1 MIPRVIIGKKPI
13 LTYVTAC
20 LTSFNR
26 GSDRVVLRARGRRI
40 STCVDVVNALRR
52 GFVTDIQIE
61 SINIGTE
68 TIMVEN
74 RPRNISYIEIT
85 LRR

>member
-1 MIPRVIIGKKPI
+1 MIPQVIIGKKPI
-13 LTYVTAC
+13 LRYVTAC
-20 LTSFNR
+20 LTTFNR

-40 STCVDVVNALRR
+40 SSCVDVVNTLRR
-52 GFVTDIQIE
+52 GFLTDLQVE

-68 TIMVEN
+68 TIIVDAKQ
-74 RPRNISYIEIT
+74 RNVSFIEIT